1 MAYEF
6 KPYRSVYRDPQSV
19 AVSEVLRDRYISNFA
34 TDSMLDKSLN
44 EMLVA
49 AEFAGDV
56 EKANELKARLAETA
70 KARTDRGDFENMGMA
85 INMDVRDFSK
95 NYTPLK
101 QNYDAR
107 EKDKE
112 EKREMVTRGL
122 ISQQQYDSWERRSL
136 LNTNEEGD
144 YESYT
149 GVTVNADGTVDQGT
163 TYQPKAVALN
173 VNVDKEVLNAL
184 QSIEADRG
192 GGTVIELPQLMDI
205 DGDGVMEQ
213 YAVRT
218 TTGQYEKISEADVRA
233 VTNEVLSRDDVRSYL
248 DQEADFD
255 TMELR
260 EDELDTKITSRISTI
275 NARLA
280 SGRESSENADILR
293 AEKRALENAMTS
305 GTVGQKRQL
314 ARAASRLGRV
324 EGITQMAIDAKA
336 INNVIGGGREVRFVR
351 QLANPDAGGRGGVI
365 DRPPSVPGPT
375 EETVSSL
382 AGDDGNVTV
391 ESATEA
397 VTAAQEAADSETARL
412 ITEYPAIFET
422 LATQPGMTSIGDNFE
437 FMINQLDTMSL
448 TEIKTMLEGAAAE
461 GKLVNANGSTV
472 TVAAAYEQFVQA
484 KQTVEHFNS
493 VNEARNNL
501 FEVARQDA
509 STGNQT
515 DGISPEVVRA
525 QDWANNNEWQ
535 QYVTGNEFTLQ
546 VTNPDGG
553 VDLIP
558 LLSGEERTLLV
569 GGPQRGITNHEA
581 LIGGMLQELFPPN
594 TFGGGFGT
602 EPVIDH
608 PLYGNVIDHMHSAL
622 GGMID
627 KERIREIYND
637 YAENGT
643 DSNASVAAGYFGE
656 VNRFGNEFIERL
668 EAGHQRVMDI
678 VNEDSRGRVTYP
690 QSERPAYVPETVFDT
705 YVKAVQGLDISEVLT
720 RTTVTGDSI
729 EEALDDAGL
738 SNAESVSNIFVSWY
752 TKDGVPTPA
761 LVLEVKGKD
770 GQRNIT
776 RNVKVDP
783 YSFIANAPGIVEG
796 FGLNTLDNKIISTA
810 LAIYNEAPGLAR
822 RTNKVTVPYNDG
834 ADTSLS
840 IEFTA
845 AEVRRAG
852 EDGPPSINLN
862 AGTVRISGTV
872 NGIEYDKVMS
882 YTEAMETLHDIGFKQ
897 GLQGDIDAERM
908 MRGDTTPA
916 VGD

>member
-70 KARTDRGDFENMGMA
+70 KARTERGDFENMGMA

-122 ISQQQYDSWERRSL
+122 ITQQQYNSWERRSL

-163 TYQPKAVALN
+163 MYQPKAVALN
-173 VNVDKEVLNAL
+173 VNVDKEVLTAL
-184 QSIEADRG
+184 QAIEADRG
-192 GGTVIELPQLMDI
+192 GGVVVELPQLMDI

-218 TTGQYEKISEADVRA
+218 TSGQYEKISEADVRA
-233 VTNEVLSRDDVRSYL
+233 VTNEVLSRADVRSFL

-255 TMELR
+255 TMDLR
-260 EDELDTKITSRISTI
+260 EDELDARITSRISTI

-280 SGRESSENADILR
+280 SGRESSENAEVLR
-293 AEKRALENAMTS
+293 AEKRALENAMTA

-314 ARAASRLGRV
+314 ARAASKLGRV
-324 EGITQMAIDAKA
+324 EGITKMAIDAKA

-351 QLANPDAGGRGGVI
+351 EIANPAAGGRGGVI
-365 DRPPSVPGPT
+365 DRPPSVPGTT
-375 EETVSSL
+375 EETVSPL
-382 AGDDGNVTV
+382 AGEDGNITV
-391 ESATEA
+391 ESASQA
-397 VTAAQEAADSETARL
+397 VTAAQEAADSEATAL
-412 ITEYPAIFET
+412 ITNYPAIMENLFP
-422 LATQPGMTSIGDNFE
+422 TQPGMTQTGDGFE
-437 FMINQLDTMSL
+437 FFNQQLDELSYAEL
-448 TEIKTMLEGAAAE
+448 RTMLETASAA
-461 GKLVNANGSTV
+461 GQLVDANGSIV
-472 TVAAAYEQFVQA
+472 NVDAAFEQFAAA
-484 KQTVEHFNS
+484 KRTREHFNAL
-493 VNEARNNL
+493 NESRNNL
-501 FEVARQDA
+501 FNVARENA
-509 STGNQT
+509 RTGNQT
-515 DGISPEVVRA
+515 EGISPEVVMPE
-525 QDWANNNEWQ
+525 DWATNNEWQ
-535 QYVTGNEFTLQ
+535 QYVTGNDFTLQ

-553 VDLIP
+553 VDIIP
-558 LLSGEERTLLV
+558 LLSPEERTLLV

-581 LIGGMLQELFPPN
+581 LIGGMLQELFPPSA
-594 TFGGGFGT
+594 FGGGFST

-608 PLYGNVIDHMHSAL
+608 PLYGNVIDHMHKAL

-643 DSNASVAAGYFGE
+643 DSNASLAAGYFSE
-656 VNRFGNEFIERL
+656 VNRFGGEFMDRL
-668 EAGHQRVMDI
+668 EAGHQRVMDT
-678 VNEDSRGRVTYP
+678 VNADSQGLVTYP
-690 QSERPAYVPETVFDT
+690 QSERPAYVSKDDFKEFVS
-705 YVKAVQGLDISEVLT
+705 AVQSLDINEVLS

-729 EEALDDAGL
+729 GEAVEDAGL
-738 SNAESVSNIFVSWY
+738 KEPESVSNIFVSWY
-752 TKDGVPTPA
+752 TKDGIPTPA
-761 LVLEVKGKD
+761 LVLQVKGEN
-770 GQRNIT
+770 GT

-783 YSFIANAPGIVEG
+783 SSFIAYAPGVVEG
-796 FGLNTLDNKIISTA
+796 FGLNTLDNTIVSTA
-810 LAIYNEAPGLAR
+810 LSIYNDAPGLAR
-822 RTNKVTVPYNDG
+822 RTGKVTVPYNDG
-834 ADTSLS
+834 RDTSLS

-845 AEVRRAG
+845 AEVQRAG
-852 EDGPPSINLN
+852 ADGPSSINLN
-862 AGTVRISGTV
+862 AGTVRISGQAQGRDV
-872 NGIEYDKVMS
+872 DVVLPYAK
-882 YTEAMETLHDIGFKQ
+882 AMQFLHELGVEQ
-897 GLQGDIDAERM
+897 GLQGDI
-908 MRGDTTPA
+908 A
-916 VGD
+916 VDNYLNANPTSGPTVGE

>member
-70 KARTDRGDFENMGMA
+70 KARTERGDFENMGMA

-122 ISQQQYDSWERRSL
+122 ITQQQYNSWERRSL
-136 LNTNEEGD
+136 LNTNEDGD

-149 GVTVNADGTVDQGT
+149 GVTVNADGTVDQST
-163 TYQPKAVALN
+163 IYQPKAVALN

-184 QSIEADRG
+184 QAIEADRG
-192 GGTVIELPQLMDI
+192 GGVVVELPQLMDI

-218 TTGQYEKISEADVRA
+218 TSGQFEKISEADVRA
-233 VTNEVLSRDDVRSYL
+233 VTNEVLSRADVRSFL

-255 TMELR
+255 TMDLR
-260 EDELDTKITSRISTI
+260 EDELDARITSRISTI

-293 AEKRALENAMTS
+293 AEKRALENAMTA

-351 QLANPDAGGRGGVI
+351 EIANPAAGGRGGVI

-375 EETVSSL
+375 EETVSPL
-382 AGDDGNVTV
+382 AGEDGNVTV

-397 VTAAQEAADSETARL
+397 VTAAQEAANSEAARL
-412 ITEYPAIFET
+412 ITEYPAIFEN
-422 LATQPGMTSIGDNFE
+422 LATRPGMTSIGDDLE
-437 FMINQLDTMSL
+437 FMTNQLDTMSL
-448 TEIKTMLEGAAAE
+448 AEIKTALEKAAAE

-472 TVAAAYEQFVQA
+472 TVAAAYEQFAQA

-501 FEVARQDA
+501 FEVAREDA
-509 STGNQT
+509 STGNLAE
-515 DGISPEVVRA
+515 GISPEV
-525 QDWANNNEWQ
+525 
-535 QYVTGNEFTLQ
+535 G
-546 VTNPDGG
+546 
-553 VDLIP
+553 
-558 LLSGEERTLLV
+558 
-569 GGPQRGITNHEA
+569 
-581 LIGGMLQELFPPN
+581 
-594 TFGGGFGT
+594 
-602 EPVIDH
+602 
-608 PLYGNVIDHMHSAL
+608 
-622 GGMID
+622 
-627 KERIREIYND
+627 
-637 YAENGT
+637 
-643 DSNASVAAGYFGE
+643 
-656 VNRFGNEFIERL
+656 
-668 EAGHQRVMDI
+668 
-678 VNEDSRGRVTYP
+678 
-690 QSERPAYVPETVFDT
+690 
-705 YVKAVQGLDISEVLT
+705 
-720 RTTVTGDSI
+720 
-729 EEALDDAGL
+729 
-738 SNAESVSNIFVSWY
+738 
-752 TKDGVPTPA
+752 
-761 LVLEVKGKD
+761 
-770 GQRNIT
+770 
-776 RNVKVDP
+776 
-783 YSFIANAPGIVEG
+783 
-796 FGLNTLDNKIISTA
+796 
-810 LAIYNEAPGLAR
+810 AR
-822 RTNKVTVPYNDG
+822 RLG
-834 ADTSLS
+834 
-840 IEFTA
+840 
-845 AEVRRAG
+845 R
-852 EDGPPSINLN
+852 
-862 AGTVRISGTV
+862 
-872 NGIEYDKVMS
+872 
-882 YTEAMETLHDIGFKQ
+882 
-897 GLQGDIDAERM
+897 
-908 MRGDTTPA
+908 
-916 VGD
+916 